1 MYIITELDSL
11 VAHFRV
17 RAVKLLPYQAC
28 TKIKV
33 PLGDFIQFSASE
45 LNNLEDKI
53 KNSNGEDEVEPA
65 ACSNIV
71 KVVNTTRILKEQY
84 DALSLFSSSYL
95 VNY

>member
-1 MYIITELDSL
+1 MYIIIELDSL
-11 VAHFRV
+11 VACFRV
-17 RAVKLLPYQAC
+17 GAVRLLPYQAQ

-33 PLGDFIQFSASE
+33 PLRNFIQFSASE
-45 LNNLEDKI
+45 LDDLENEI
-53 KNSNGEDEVEPA
+53 ENSNGEDEAELA
-65 ACSNIV
+65 ACSNMV